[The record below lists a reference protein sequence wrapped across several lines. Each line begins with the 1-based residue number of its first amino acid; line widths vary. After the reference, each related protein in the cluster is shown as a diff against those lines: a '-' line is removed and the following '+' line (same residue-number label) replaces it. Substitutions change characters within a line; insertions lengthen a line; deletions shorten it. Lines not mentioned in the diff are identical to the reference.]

1 MGRANTRRRCKT
13 RLLSLGMLCIA
24 VSLMVAGV
32 TYAQAPIGAI
42 PAGKPITMIVPWPAG
57 GSTDVT
63 ARFLAT
69 ALEKEL
75 STSIQIVNKP
85 GAASQ
90 VGMTA
95 LITSKPDGY
104 TLGFASLP
112 TLATHYLDPGRKAP
126 YSLKNF
132 QPVAQ
137 QWQAP
142 FVFAVAAKSPY
153 KTLKDLVEAARATPE
168 KILISDPGLLGTPH
182 LTVIMLERAASVRF
196 TSVHF
201 EGGAPAVTAL
211 LGGHVNAGVV
221 GLGDAA
227 TQFKSGELRCIGVA
241 GTRESEFLPGVPTL
255 RSLGYDVI
263 SINSGGVVAPAGTSK
278 EIVGVLNRAIKKIVE
293 SETHKKDLATF
304 YATSLY
310 LDPEQYAALWG
321 DYENRFGPVL
331 KAVRAS
337 QPN

>member
-1 MGRANTRRRCKT
+1 MGKASKT
-13 RLLSLGMLCIA
+13 TVLSLGVMCIA
-24 VSLMVAGV
+24 VSLMLVESAHSQSP
-32 TYAQAPIGAI
+32 ARNF
-42 PAGKPITMIVPWPAG
+42 PAGKTITMIVPWPAG

-63 ARFLAT
+63 ARYLAS

-75 STSIQIVNKP
+75 STSIQIVNKA

-95 LITSKPDGY
+95 LINSKPDGY

-112 TLATHYLDPGRKAP
+112 TLITHYLDPGRDAP
-126 YSLKNF
+126 YSLKSF

-142 FVFAVAAKSPY
+142 FVLAVAGKSPY
-153 KTLKDLVEAARATPE
+153 KTLKDLVEAARANPE
-168 KILISDPGLLGTPH
+168 KILIGDPGLLGTPH
-182 LTVIMLERAASVRF
+182 LTVIMMERAAGVKF

-201 EGGAPAVTAL
+201 AGGAPAVTAL
-211 LGGHVNAGVV
+211 LGGHVNAAVV

-227 TQFKSGELRCIGVA
+227 TQFKSGELRSPGVA
-241 GTRESEFLPGVPTL
+241 GNRESEFLPGVPTM
-255 RSLGYDVI
+255 RSLGYDVV
-263 SINSGGVVAPAGTSK
+263 SVNSGGVVAPAATPK
-278 EIVGVLNRAIKKIVE
+278 DIVEIVTRAIKKIVE
-293 SETHKKDLATF
+293 SDAHKKDLATVG
-304 YATSLY
+304 ASSSY
-310 LDPEQYAALWG
+310 LSPEQYTALWM

-337 QPN
+337 QPKSK